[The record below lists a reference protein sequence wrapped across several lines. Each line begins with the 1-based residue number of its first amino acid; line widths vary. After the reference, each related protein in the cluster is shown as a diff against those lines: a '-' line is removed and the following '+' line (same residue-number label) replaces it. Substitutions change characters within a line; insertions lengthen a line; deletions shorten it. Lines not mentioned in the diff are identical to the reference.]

1 MNVMPVKNYISDC
14 DDAKI
19 TRLQQSLPPPPLL
32 NPDQR
37 TPLCSYF
44 WLGNIW
50 CVTWTVC
57 RLHCLALLL
66 KFLWNEGPLRVDS
79 NRRDDYS
86 AECSRWPPSHYLLS
100 SSKQD
105 RGLPPLHCGQIRV
118 TFYHPS
124 SALEHA
130 LKPVY
135 TSLPVPRPC
144 ESLWIS
150 LSFLFCFLSFLKIN
164 LLFTCGLII
173 YSIYLT
179 MCF

>member
-19 TRLQQSLPPPPLL
+19 TRLQQSLPPLPLL

-44 WLGNIW
+44 LLGNIW

-66 KFLWNEGPLRVDS
+66 TFLWNEGPLRVDS
-79 NRRDDYS
+79 NRRDVFS

-105 RGLPPLHCGQIRV
+105 RGLPPLRSGQMWIIPLLLLSM
-118 TFYHPS
+118 PS
-124 SALEHA
+124 SQSILRYQS
-130 LKPVY
+130 KGRV
-135 TSLPVPRPC
+135 SMD
-144 ESLWIS
+144 
-150 LSFLFCFLSFLKIN
+150 LSIL
-164 LLFTCGLII
+164 
-173 YSIYLT
+173 
-179 MCF
+179 